1 MFSSLAAFFSTSS
14 SWVSMKVSIC
24 DSNDGDDDA
33 SILIASS
40 PALVALPIATVA
52 TGIPELLMMMMMII
66 KIIMMTLTI
75 PAGI

>member
-52 TGIPELLMMMMMII
+52 TGIPELLMMMMI